1 MQGTRVPLII
11 IGAMLMAA
19 ASCVSVRAREAR
31 FVAFNSTTSTDFS
44 GLYLAPAG
52 TDHWGPNQVLNEKD
66 KSWEASE
73 RIRLSD
79 IKPGRYDARL
89 VDEKGRECRLSN
101 VDLTKDTS
109 FEVRDADLAS
119 CH

>member
-1 MQGTRVPLII
+1 MKGPRVSFM
-11 IGAMLMAA
+11 IGVLLMTVT
-19 ASCVSVRAREAR
+19 SCVSARAREAR

-44 GLYLAPAG
+44 ALDLAPAG
-52 TDHWGPNQVLNEKD
+52 TDNWGPNQVLNEKD

-73 RIRLSD
+73 RIRLSG
-79 IKPGRYDARL
+79 ITHGRYDARL
-89 VDEKGRECRLSN
+89 VDEKGRKCRLSD

>member
-1 MQGTRVPLII
+1 MKGMPVSLI
-11 IGAMLMAA
+11 IGAMLMTAM
-19 ASCVSVRAREAR
+19 SCVSASGREAR
-31 FVAFNSTTSTDFS
+31 FVAFNSTTSTDFTA
-44 GLYLAPAG
+44 LYLAPAG
-52 TDHWGPNQVLNEKD
+52 TDQWGPNQVLNEKD

-73 RIRLSD
+73 RIRLSG

-89 VDEKGRECRLSN
+89 VDEKGQECRLSN

-119 CH
+119 CR